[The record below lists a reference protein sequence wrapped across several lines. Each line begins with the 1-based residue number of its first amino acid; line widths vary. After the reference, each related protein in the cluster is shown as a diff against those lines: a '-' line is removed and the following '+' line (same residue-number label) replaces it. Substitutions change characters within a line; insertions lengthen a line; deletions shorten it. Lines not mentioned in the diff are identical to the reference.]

1 MTFEFFLCE
10 ISRPAAFASE
20 QLFGVFVYYMFL
32 HLAVLIGDFRLPL
45 HHHPQGGTAFALFH
59 TVIERVRAGSM
70 CASPLYFLA
79 HLLVHKTRGGALWP
93 STTLM
98 GMQGSQARNWLQWD
112 LGRSD

>member
-59 TVIERVRAGSM
+59 TVIERVRAGQ
-70 CASPLYFLA
+70 LYFLA
-79 HLLVHKTRGGALWP
+79 HLLVPKTQGGTLLP
-93 STTLM
+93 STTLID
-98 GMQGSQARNWLQWD
+98 MQGSQART
-112 LGRSD
+112 